1 MIDFYWGF
9 AMNHI
14 VVFFALLILSYLV
27 IYLAIKVLRLPMVIF
42 KVLVFVSVLVALF
55 TCLLLLTG
63 MLEKFQFL
71 SDIVVKVMEFVDYIA
86 GKIKQ

>member
-1 MIDFYWGF
+1 
-9 AMNHI
+9 MNHI

-63 MLEKFQFL
+63 MLEKFQFF

>member
-1 MIDFYWGF
+1 
-9 AMNHI
+9 MNHI

>member
-1 MIDFYWGF
+1 
-9 AMNHI
+9 MNHI
-14 VVFFALLILSYLV
+14 VVFFGLLILSYLG
-27 IYLAIKVLRLPMVIF
+27 IYLVIKVLRLPMVIF
-42 KVLVFVSVLVALF
+42 KVLVFVSILVALF

>member
-1 MIDFYWGF
+1 
-9 AMNHI
+9 
-14 VVFFALLILSYLV
+14 
-27 IYLAIKVLRLPMVIF
+27 MVIF

-86 GKIKQ
+86 GKIK